1 MPIFIVGRS
10 GNQPFEIPQT
20 LTKVHG
26 EHVSIE
32 VDENKKVW
40 RLRDLKNPRE
50 GTGVYLRDDQGDF
63 KRVRACEI
71 KPTDMIRLG
80 PQGPHSYTFMAHRV
94 LNDPA
99 KPNAYTYEFQYM
111 RHLHGK
117 LKNAEEEREA
127 LNLKHSKIAKWAPLA
142 GFALSFLIPGGTQVG
157 MIAIRLAIMA
167 PGLVVGQMFFKD
179 PHKLKAI
186 RQLRQ
191 KLVVCPSCGRPL
203 SDHDVINLRC
213 SACRAM

>member
-1 MPIFIVGRS
+1 MQTFTIGRS
-10 GNQPFEIPQT
+10 GDQPFEIQQT

-26 EHVSIE
+26 EHARLDI
-32 VDENKKVW
+32 DDNGKW
-40 RLRDLKNPRE
+40 RITDLKTPRE
-50 GTGVYLRDDQGDF
+50 GTGVYVRDGDGNF
-63 KRVRACEI
+63 KRVRSCEI
-71 KPTDMIRLG
+71 QPTDLVRLG

-94 LNDPA
+94 LNDPQ
-99 KPNAYTYEFQYM
+99 KPNSFAYEFRYM
-111 RHLHGK
+111 KHLHGK
-117 LKNAEEEREA
+117 LKTQEEEREA

-142 GFALSFLIPGGTQVG
+142 GFALSFLIPGSSQVG

-186 RQLRQ
+186 RQKRQ
-191 KLVVCPSCGRPL
+191 KLVVCPNCGRPL
-203 SDHDVINLRC
+203 SDYDVQNLRC